1 MLRDTTFLGL
11 IPRRAPGGPVAE
23 AGCRVAGGCTLLWMC
38 PLIPARGAQVERRFW
53 VCFDRRHHHGRRHA
67 AVLHGRHLRHLL
79 RLLAH
84 LRPHCVD
91 VSVLQR
97 QHCAVAP
104 PGDDHPGNL
113 RIDTSA
119 AWRPAAFT
127 ARSRSA
133 ARRRLLGHTLRRS
146 RHGCGSSAR
155 DVSSALHLGASSG
168 SSVGEQPRLHFAG
181 DAPARPRTQ
190 DTGSRCMTPPPPT
203 PRPSPRP

>member
-1 MLRDTTFLGL
+1 MTGACNFFQPFSSYRLK
-11 IPRRAPGGPVAE
+11 IP
-23 AGCRVAGGCTLLWMC
+23 
-38 PLIPARGAQVERRFW
+38 Q
-53 VCFDRRHHHGRRHA
+53 
-67 AVLHGRHLRHLL
+67 LHSWQRHLL

-91 VSVLQR
+91 VAVLQR

-104 PGDDHPGNL
+104 PGDAHPGNL

-155 DVSSALHLGASSG
+155 DVSSALHLGASSS